1 MGPYLMHFSIRDLEQ
16 FSGVKAHTIR
26 MWEKRY
32 GLLAPQRTDTN
43 IRTYGIDELKAILTV
58 AYLNRHGH
66 KISRIA
72 GLKPIERDQ
81 LAREVARSAGD
92 RDDVLDSLKVAMLS
106 FDEQLF
112 EKVTS
117 RYRADHTFSQ
127 LVEQVF
133 VPLLEQI
140 GMLWVTN
147 AICPAHEHFI
157 SNLLRQKLLAATDG
171 ITVTPRPAGPVH
183 VLYLPENEIH
193 ELGLLY
199 VNYVLRLHG
208 HRTIYLG
215 QSVPR
220 QDLLQ
225 VEGLFQDEL
234 VLVTLLM
241 ANPPPD
247 ELQGYLDS
255 LRTLLPQE
263 RVRFWIA
270 GAQVGRVA
278 DLRAPAGMSLFTG
291 INDLLKAIG

>member
-1 MGPYLMHFSIRDLEQ
+1 MG
-16 FSGVKAHTIR
+16 T
-26 MWEKRY
+26 
-32 GLLAPQRTDTN
+32 
-43 IRTYGIDELKAILTV
+43 
-58 AYLNRHGH
+58 

-72 GLKPIERDQ
+72 GLKPVERDQ

-112 EKVTS
+112 EG
-117 RYRADHTFSQ
+117 D
-127 LVEQVF
+127 
-133 VPLLEQI
+133 VPLPCRPHLQPTRGAGVRAPAEQI

-171 ITVTPRPAGPVH
+171 ITVTPPAGPVH

-241 ANPPPD
+241 ANPPD
-247 ELQGYLDS
+247 ELQGYLIRCGPCCH
-255 LRTLLPQE
+255 RTGSVSD
-263 RVRFWIA
+263 R
-270 GAQVGRVA
+270 GRPGGPCRRPPSPRRHVVVH
-278 DLRAPAGMSLFTG
+278 R